1 MVYLIHD
8 KIKLFR
14 KKKKKGNYKFQKA
27 KPNQTVN
34 SSNCRA
40 SSTF

>member
-14 KKKKKGNYKFQKA
+14 KKKKGNYKFQKA

-34 SSNCRA
+34 SNNCRA
-40 SSTF
+40 SYTF

>member
-1 MVYLIHD
+1 MT
-8 KIKLFR
+8 KSNCSG